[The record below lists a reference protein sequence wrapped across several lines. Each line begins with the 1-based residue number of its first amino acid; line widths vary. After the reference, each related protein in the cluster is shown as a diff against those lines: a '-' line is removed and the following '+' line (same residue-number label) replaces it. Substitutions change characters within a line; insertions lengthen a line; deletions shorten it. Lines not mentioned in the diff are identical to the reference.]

1 MEGIFAINKPKGPT
15 SHDVIDQIRKVTGI
29 QKVGHAGT
37 LDPLAS
43 GVLVVAVGRDATKT
57 LSSIVAKE
65 KEYEATIQLGQTS
78 STDDSEGE
86 KTEAINRN
94 QIPSREEIYRISRKF
109 VGKINQ
115 QPPVF
120 SAIKV
125 KGKPAHRLARAG
137 KSPTLETRPVEIKD
151 IVITKYQWPQLELRV
166 TTGPGVYIRSLA
178 RDIGQELG
186 IGGYLAGLIRT
197 RVGEYRL
204 DGSLAVEDLAKKF
217 AKS

>member
-29 QKVGHAGT
+29 KKVGHAGT

-43 GVLVVAVGRDATKT
+43 GVLVVAVGRDTTKT
-57 LSSIVAKE
+57 LSVIVAKE

-78 STDDSEGE
+78 STDDAEGE
-86 KTEAINRN
+86 KTETIDRS
-94 QIPSREEIYRISRKF
+94 QIPSLEEINKVSRKF
-109 VGKINQ
+109 IGKINQ

-120 SAIKV
+120 SAIKI

-137 KSPTLETRPVEIKD
+137 KTPVLETRPVEIKD
-151 IVITKYQWPQLELRV
+151 IVVTNYQWPQLELRV

-186 IGGYLAGLIRT
+186 TGGYLAGLIRT
-197 RVGEYRL
+197 RVGEHRL
-204 DGSLAVEDLAKKF
+204 ADSLTVEDLAKKF
-217 AKS
+217 AKD

>member
-1 MEGIFAINKPKGPT
+1 M
-15 SHDVIDQIRKVTGI
+15 IDQIRKVTGI
-29 QKVGHAGT
+29 KKVGHAGT

-57 LSSIVAKE
+57 LSVIVAKE

-78 STDDSEGE
+78 STDDAEGE
-86 KTEAINRN
+86 KTETMDRN
-94 QIPSREEIYRISRKF
+94 QIPSLEEINKASRKF
-109 VGKINQ
+109 IGETNQ

-120 SAIKV
+120 SAIKI

-137 KSPTLETRPVEIKD
+137 KTPALETRLVEIKD
-151 IVITKYQWPQLELRV
+151 IVVTNYQWPKLELRV

-186 IGGYLAGLIRT
+186 TGGYLAGLIRT

-204 DGSLAVEDLAKKF
+204 DDSLTVDDLAEKF
-217 AKS
+217 AKD